1 MPADDTGARGAEGTG
16 ARDGFIDAALFLGMH
31 SADDDLRIAS
41 KAFFVEHLDGRVVMS
56 LEQVGRCDDVI
67 WGYSR
72 ELQDLYYPFM
82 DHLHTVMDISREG
95 YDRADVHL
103 ALSDSATPA
112 RLPFTDRLLL
122 GQVINRKGLLHT
134 LGPRTSAF
142 DGLPVHGV
150 APWPAGAPEP
160 SFPEPL
166 ERLYRASLA
175 LRLPLNR
182 LGLPEPTGRQSVPEG
197 A

>member
-1 MPADDTGARGAEGTG
+1 MPTDRTGAEGAEDPACEA
-16 ARDGFIDAALFLGMH
+16 ARDDFIDAALFLGMH
-31 SADDDLRIAS
+31 SADDGLRIAA
-41 KAFFVEHLDGRVVMS
+41 KAFFVRHLEGRVVMS

-103 ALSDSATPA
+103 ALSDSDTPQ
-112 RLPFTDRLLL
+112 RLPFIDRMLL

-134 LGPRTSAF
+134 VAPRESAF
-142 DGLPVHGV
+142 EGLPVRAV
-150 APWPAGAPEP
+150 AAWPAGAPEP

-166 ERLYRASLA
+166 ERLYQESLA
-175 LRLPLNR
+175 LRLPL
-182 LGLPEPTGRQSVPEG
+182 GHGAAPEG
-197 A
+197 V

>member
-1 MPADDTGARGAEGTG
+1 MSADDTAT
-16 ARDGFIDAALFLGMH
+16 ARDDFIDAALFLGMH
-31 SADDDLRIAS
+31 SADDTVRVAA
-41 KAFFVEHLDGRVVMS
+41 KAFFVRHLDGRVVMS

-103 ALSDSATPA
+103 ALSDTDTP
-112 RLPFTDRLLL
+112 RQLPFIDRMLL

-134 LGPRTSAF
+134 VGPRSAAF
-142 DGLPVHGV
+142 DGLPVRTV
-150 APWPAGAPEP
+150 TDWPVGQPEP
-160 SFPEPL
+160 TFPEPL
-166 ERLYRASLA
+166 ERLYRESLA
-175 LRLPLNR
+175 LRLPV
-182 LGLPEPTGRQSVPEG
+182 GTGALSEG

>member
-1 MPADDTGARGAEGTG
+1 MPADHTGAEGAEA
-16 ARDGFIDAALFLGMH
+16 ARDDFIDASLFLGMH
-31 SADDDLRIAS
+31 SADEGLRIAA
-41 KAFFVEHLDGRVVMS
+41 KAFFVRRLEGRVVMS

-95 YDRADVHL
+95 YDQADVRL
-103 ALSDSATPA
+103 ALSESDTPQQ
-112 RLPFTDRLLL
+112 LPFIDRMLI

-134 LGPRTSAF
+134 AGTRSAAF
-142 DGLPVHGV
+142 EGLPVRAV
-150 APWPAGAPEP
+150 PAWPAGEPEP

-166 ERLYRASLA
+166 ERLYLTSLA
-175 LRLPLNR
+175 LRLPS
-182 LGLPEPTGRQSVPEG
+182 GRSASIEG
-197 A
+197 V

>member
-1 MPADDTGARGAEGTG
+1 MAADETTATGAEVADG
-16 ARDGFIDAALFLGMH
+16 RDEFIDAALFLGMH
-31 SADDDLRIAS
+31 SADDGLRIAA
-41 KAFFVEHLDGRVVMS
+41 KAFFVRHLEGRVVMS

-103 ALSDSATPA
+103 ALSDSDTP
-112 RLPFTDRLLL
+112 RQLPFIDRMLV

-134 LGPRTSAF
+134 VGPRSSAF
-142 DGLPVHGV
+142 EGLPVRAV
-150 APWPAGAPEP
+150 ADWPAGEPEP

-166 ERLYRASLA
+166 ERLYRESLA
-175 LRLPLNR
+175 LRLPLGSGA
-182 LGLPEPTGRQSVPEG
+182 LPEG

>member
-1 MPADDTGARGAEGTG
+1 MSADDTGTG
-16 ARDGFIDAALFLGMH
+16 RDDFIDAALFLGMH
-31 SADDDLRIAS
+31 SADDTVRVAA
-41 KAFFVEHLDGRVVMS
+41 KAFFVRRLDGRVVMS

-95 YDRADVHL
+95 YDPADVHL
-103 ALSDSATPA
+103 ALSEADTP
-112 RLPFTDRLLL
+112 RHLPFVDRLLL

-134 LGPRTSAF
+134 VGPRSDAF
-142 DGLPVHGV
+142 DGLSVRAV
-150 APWPAGAPEP
+150 ADWPAGQPEP
-160 SFPEPL
+160 AFPEPL
-166 ERLYRASLA
+166 ERLYRESLA
-175 LRLPLNR
+175 LRLPVGAGAL
-182 LGLPEPTGRQSVPEG
+182 SEG